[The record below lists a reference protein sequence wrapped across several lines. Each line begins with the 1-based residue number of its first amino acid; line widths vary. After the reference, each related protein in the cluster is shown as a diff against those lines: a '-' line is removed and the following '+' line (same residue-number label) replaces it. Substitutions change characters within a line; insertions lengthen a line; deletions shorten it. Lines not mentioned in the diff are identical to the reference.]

1 MLAPICL
8 FTYKRLPET
17 KQTVEALKRN
27 DLASESNLIIFS
39 DGPKNDADSSNVD
52 AVRQYLHSVEGFKSV
67 KVIESKENRGLARS
81 IVSGVTSIVE
91 RYGKI
96 IVLEDDI
103 VTAQG
108 FLKYMNDAL
117 EYYCDKND
125 VMQVSSFMFSIDSEN
140 LPDTFFYQANTCWGW
155 GTWKRAWKYYSDD
168 AEELLNKLKTKGI
181 GWEHYNSYQGKEFQK
196 QLIGN
201 IKGSM
206 KTWAVKWHSV
216 MKLHDGKVLH
226 PKTSYVQNI
235 GFNGTGEN
243 CGVGDIEGLINN
255 KLDLDV
261 TDAEKY
267 KENEAIERLKVYFK
281 NRYSYRNKIKRK
293 LAYYFK

>member
-17 KQTVEALKRN
+17 IQTVEALKN
-27 DLASESNLIIFS
+27 NYLAPESNLIIYS
-39 DGPKNDADSSNVD
+39 DGPKHKTDKEGVN
-52 AVRQYLHSVEGFKSV
+52 AVREFLHSVSGFKSV
-67 KVIESKENRGLARS
+67 KVIESSVNNGLARS
-81 IVSGVTSIVE
+81 IVSGVTEIIN

-103 VTAQG
+103 VTSQG

-117 EYYCDKND
+117 EYYKDTED
-125 VMQVSSFMFSIDSEN
+125 VMQVSAFMFSIDSGG
-140 LPDTFFYQANTCWGW
+140 LPDTFFYQANSCWGW

-168 AEELLNKLKTKGI
+168 AGQLLNGLKQKGMD
-181 GWEHYNSYQGKEFQK
+181 WEEYNSYQGREFQK
-196 QLIGN
+196 QLIAN

-206 KTWAVKWHSV
+206 KTWAVKWHTV
-216 MKLHDGKVLH
+216 MKLRNGKVLH
-226 PKTSYVQNI
+226 PKISYVQNI

-243 CGVGDIEGLINN
+243 CGVGGIEGMINN
-255 KLDLDV
+255 NLALDV
-261 TDAEKY
+261 TDAEKHSGH
-267 KENEAIERLKVYFK
+267 EAIERLKTYFK
-281 NRYSYRNKIKRK
+281 KRYSYRSKIQRK